1 MAKILLTGAA
11 GFLGREC
18 MRQFKETGYD
28 VVTTDRLG
36 EVDYIGDLSDVAF
49 CAHLPNADA
58 VVHCAAVQYVS
69 ADLPLFF
76 RDAYFEKNNVAATR
90 NLCQRYANA
99 STHFVHVGTSM
110 MYLQNG
116 AEEYSPASPMRG
128 QGVYS
133 ISKLNAQK
141 FVDALDNPTA
151 TVIPCIIG
159 GIGREGLFRG
169 FVRHMQRFGMVVYPG
184 AGSHKVHMVHVED
197 VAGLIVCI
205 VNAGATGKFNAAA
218 PNPLSIEQWVDEMQD
233 ELSLP
238 KIRRLHVPLA
248 PIQFLSRVLG
258 YRLLAR
264 EQLLMLGL
272 KHTLSTKEATD
283 IGWTAR
289 HDNKTIVRDIARHIS
304 SS

>member
-1 MAKILLTGAA
+1 MKILLTGAA

-18 MRQFKETGYD
+18 AKQLKDAGHQL
-28 VVTTDRLG
+28 VTTDRVG
-36 EVDYIGDLSDVAF
+36 ELDYVGDLSDAAF
-49 CAHLPNADA
+49 CAALPDVDA
-58 VVHCAAVQYVS
+58 LVHCAAVQYVS
-69 ADLPLFF
+69 GDLPLLA
-76 RDAYFEKNNVAATR
+76 RDAYFEKNNVVATR
-90 NLCQRYANA
+90 NLCQRYADT

-133 ISKLNAQK
+133 ISKLSAQK
-141 FVDALDNPTA
+141 FVDGLSNPTA

-169 FVRHMQRFGMVVYPG
+169 FVQHMQRFGMVIYPG
-184 AGSHKVHMVHVED
+184 SGRHQVHMVHVED

-205 VNAGATGKFNAAA
+205 VNTRATGKFNAAA
-218 PNPLSIEQWVDEMQD
+218 PGPLSIEQWVDEIQD
-233 ELSLP
+233 ELALS

-248 PIQFLSRVLG
+248 PIQFLSRILG

-272 KHTLSTKEATD
+272 KHTLSTREATE
-283 IGWTAR
+283 IGWVAR
-289 HDNKTIVRDIARHIS
+289 HDNKKIVRDIARHIS